1 MTVCKPSRAAPAGIA
16 VALALGIV
24 CSAPSF
30 AKTAAA
36 QTSKPDAATAALV
49 AEVRHSFT
57 IHGKPIPPEIF
68 RDFGDGDMADSG
80 SIWVTVDVLA
90 ATGSNLYYD
99 PISQPDG
106 GFIAQIKT
114 DPQTKSWERTAY
126 DFIGSTDNGLLVVV
140 ASYSGGGSGV
150 FLTLHILDLAA
161 VRAFEDGDGKPYWR
175 IDLTVIR
182 SIALGDRWDGG
193 VAIKMNAIV
202 VTTTHSGPADD
213 KGAPPMTITAV
224 RP

>member
-1 MTVCKPSRAAPAGIA
+1 MTVRKPSRAAPAGIA

-114 DPQTKSWERTAY
+114 DPQTKS
-126 DFIGSTDNGLLVVV
+126 
-140 ASYSGGGSGV
+140 
-150 FLTLHILDLAA
+150 
-161 VRAFEDGDGKPYWR
+161 
-175 IDLTVIR
+175 
-182 SIALGDRWDGG
+182 
-193 VAIKMNAIV
+193 
-202 VTTTHSGPADD
+202 
-213 KGAPPMTITAV
+213 
-224 RP
+224 